1 MIMKLHINAKRS
13 RKGAALV
20 EYGLLVAG
28 VAVVA
33 LAAVAV
39 LGNKVGD
46 LFATSA
52 AVLPGAHQGDNAPIA
67 TGQVAN
73 TGLNANGQ
81 ITVQTDP
88 GQLTTIGENLG
99 LQPEQLGELVVDQSN
114 QGAGLGAGGGGN

>member
-52 AVLPGAHQGDNAPIA
+52 AVLPGAHEGDNAPIA
-67 TGQVAN
+67 TGQVA
-73 TGLNANGQ
+73 TTSVNADGE
-81 ITVQTDP
+81 ITLETDP
-88 GQLTTIGENLG
+88 DNLQTIGENLG
-99 LQPEQLGELVVDQSN
+99 LTTDQLSELVVDKSN
-114 QGAGLGAGGGGN
+114 QQGGGN

>member
-1 MIMKLHINAKRS
+1 MKLHIKATRTKR
-13 RKGAALV
+13 GAALV

-52 AVLPGAHQGDNAPIA
+52 AVLPGAHEGDNAPIA
-67 TGQVAN
+67 TGQIATTTTIDGVVTLETN
-73 TGLNANGQ
+73 PESIN
-81 ITVQTDP
+81 
-88 GQLTTIGENLG
+88 TIGENLG
-99 LQPEQLGELVVDQSN
+99 VDLSDLVIDTS
-114 QGAGLGAGGGGN
+114 GNSSGN